1 MTNETINIQI
11 GDEVIE
17 LTGADKEAYIA
28 QREADMVEVRL
39 VEAKNKAILDARA
52 NAITKL
58 AESAGL
64 SEDEINAIIGAQ

>member
-28 QREADMVEVRL
+28 RREADMVEVRL
-39 VEAKNKAILDARA
+39 VEARNKAILDARA
-52 NAITKL
+52 N
-58 AESAGL
+58 SY
-64 SEDEINAIIGAQ
+64 N

>member
-28 QREADMVEVRL
+28 QHEADMVEVGL
-39 VEAKNKAILDARA
+39 VEARNKAILDARA

-64 SEDEINAIIGAQ
+64 SEDEISAIISGV